1 MSLTDLKIESSSPSI
16 MSIDEDKVT
25 FKINRKILS
34 QITKTLK
41 GGHKPFLI
49 SESHLHVKNISSD
62 YIAVRVRATKKKF
75 YYVDPTYVILSPGEA
90 KNYRFLYYTNLKE
103 DITSEGH
110 KFKFE
115 GFIIQPNEIELK
127 DVFHLCQEYIKKEIK
142 VKGNIFKLGVKFV
155 DDNSYQLPR
164 KNENTI
170 IKKRTKKISKEGKT
184 NENDNKNKDDND
196 NKNSKESG
204 KKVKFLEKKEE
215 ISEKLEMLNDKTKE
229 NIGNNSLQN
238 KKLDDNEKKE
248 NNIRKIEDESN
259 KTNYNKNLN
268 PNSRS
273 TQILV
278 IIIGILI
285 LFIGIRLIK

>member
-16 MSIDEDKVT
+16 MCIDEDKVI
-25 FKINRKILS
+25 FKINRKIVS
-34 QITKTLK
+34 QITKTIK
-41 GGHKPFLI
+41 GGRKPFLI

-75 YYVDPTYVILSPGEA
+75 YYVDPTYVILSPGES

-184 NENDNKNKDDND
+184 NENDNKNKDNND
-196 NKNSKESG
+196 TKNPKETG

-215 ISEKLEMLNDKTKE
+215 ISEKSETLNDKTKE
-229 NIGNNSLQN
+229 NIGDNNLKN
-238 KKLDDNEKKE
+238 KKLDDNAKKE
-248 NNIRKIEDESN
+248 NNIREIKDELN
-259 KTNYNKNLN
+259 KANYSKNLDSKSR
-268 PNSRS
+268 NSK
-273 TQILV
+273 ILV
-278 IIIGILI
+278 IIVGILI
-285 LFIGIRLIK
+285 LLIGIRLIK